1 MNILNLVNSVGAA
14 LSAASVYNLL
24 QCVIPNKNAL
34 GKIGSALAG
43 IAAGFAVV
51 ESLKKIEAT
60 ANDISQDVSKE
71 IEKIRE
77 EEAEEAANEQE
88 PAEDT
93 REFVVVGGVKY
104 YKEVEDERYGSDP
117 SRDDES

>member
-43 IAAGFAVV
+43 IAAGFAVAA
-51 ESLKKIEAT
+51 SMKRIEET

-88 PAEDT
+88 PEDT